1 MGVKTWPLRNCTGTH
16 TGCLRPRCPS
26 GVWPWSAPFQSCRVM
41 RVLFIAARPESEQ
54 GLCDKKERQFVAQL
68 MVFLISFVS
77 SVFCGHLGKL
87 ELDAVTLAIAVIN
100 VTGVSVGFGLS
111 SACDTL
117 ISQTFG
123 SPNKKHVGVIVQ
135 RGVLVLLLCCLP
147 CWALFLNTQHILLLF
162 RQDPAVSRLT
172 QTYVTIFIPALPAT
186 FLYTLQ
192 VKYLLNQGIVLP
204 QIVTGVAANLVNALA
219 NYLFL
224 YQLHLGVMGSAL
236 ANMISQFTLALLL
249 FLYILLKKLHQDTW
263 GGWSLECLQDWG
275 AFFSLAVPSM
285 LMLCIEW
292 WAYEVGSFL
301 SGQCGDSR
309 GGLGLAGPV
318 GEQGVSGLSPAG
330 ILGMVE
336 LGAQSI
342 VYELAVIVYMIPTGF
357 SVAASVRVGNA
368 LGAGDIE
375 QAKKSSAVSLLVTEA
390 FAVGL
395 CVLLLSCKEL
405 VGYIFTAD
413 REIVALVAQVVP
425 IYAVSHLFE
434 GLACTCGG
442 VLRGSG
448 NQKVGAVVN
457 AVGYYVVGLPIGISL
472 MFAAGLGVMGGP
484 ENHGGILMR
493 DVEIKEETQL
503 DQQVPPAECLQVRPR
518 TSSPLSGKQ
527 LALRRGLL
535 LLGALSILLLGIL
548 VRFLAQLMTFLISIV
563 SSIFCGH
570 LGRVELDAVT
580 LAVSVVNITGISVG
594 TGLASACDT
603 LMSQSFGGKNLRRVG
618 IILQRGTLILLL
630 CCLPCWAVFINTES
644 LLLLL
649 RQDPEV
655 SRMAQAYVMIL
666 IPALPATFLF
676 QLQARY
682 LQSQT
687 LSCLLGPQGILMPQ
701 VVTGVAANVL
711 NVGMN
716 ALLLYAL
723 DLGVVGSAWANTA
736 SQFFLSALLFLYMW
750 WKKVH
755 VDTWGGWTMDCFQ
768 EWGLYI
774 RLAVPSMFMLCIEWW
789 TFEIGTFLAGLV
801 SVTELGAQAVIY
813 ELASAAYMVPLGLG
827 TAASVRVGNA
837 LGAGEAKQARRAC
850 VTALLCAG
858 ACALVV
864 GALLAALKD
873 VAACVFTSDR
883 GIVSLVSRVMPI
895 FGPFHLFDALAGTSG
910 GVLRGTGHQKMGAC
924 LNAVGYYLLGF
935 PLGVSLMFA
944 AQQGIVDLPSP
955 PMDWKPREGT
965 GLIGL
970 LSSVSGTLCPNRVRL
985 WSGLLVCVF
994 FQALLYL
1001 LWIWRINWNSVAEQA
1016 QVRAGLKTIKE
1027 AAPSAP
1033 TGPRVL
1039 EKEESAVVILSD
1051 VVRPETQATQLAA
1064 VEDRGQDAAGTIG
1077 EVLSGRQLVVYRGM
1091 AVASAVAVLAAGVVV
1106 RVLSHRR

>member
-1 MGVKTWPLRNCTGTH
+1 MEAAEEPAPGPGGR
-16 TGCLRPRCPS
+16 RPRR
-26 GVWPWSAPFQSCRVM
+26 APRCLPLADLR
-41 RVLFIAARPESEQ
+41 RELRALLLLAGPA
-54 GLCDKKERQFVAQL
+54 FVAQL

-301 SGQCGDSR
+301 SG
-309 GGLGLAGPV
+309 
-318 GEQGVSGLSPAG
+318 

-472 MFAAGLGVMGGP
+472 MFAAGLGVMGLWSGITVCAISQALCFLVFIARLNWKSACERAQVHANLKLNVAQDGTSALSQDPLYPGGP

-548 VRFLAQLMTFLISIV
+548 VR
-563 SSIFCGH
+563 
-570 LGRVELDAVT
+570 
-580 LAVSVVNITGISVG
+580 
-594 TGLASACDT
+594 
-603 LMSQSFGGKNLRRVG
+603 
-618 IILQRGTLILLL
+618 
-630 CCLPCWAVFINTES
+630 
-644 LLLLL
+644 
-649 RQDPEV
+649 
-655 SRMAQAYVMIL
+655 
-666 IPALPATFLF
+666 
-676 QLQARY
+676 
-682 LQSQT
+682 
-687 LSCLLGPQGILMPQ
+687 
-701 VVTGVAANVL
+701 
-711 NVGMN
+711 
-716 ALLLYAL
+716 
-723 DLGVVGSAWANTA
+723 
-736 SQFFLSALLFLYMW
+736 
-750 WKKVH
+750 
-755 VDTWGGWTMDCFQ
+755 
-768 EWGLYI
+768 
-774 RLAVPSMFMLCIEWW
+774 
-789 TFEIGTFLAGLV
+789 
-801 SVTELGAQAVIY
+801 
-813 ELASAAYMVPLGLG
+813 
-827 TAASVRVGNA
+827 
-837 LGAGEAKQARRAC
+837 
-850 VTALLCAG
+850 
-858 ACALVV
+858 
-864 GALLAALKD
+864 
-873 VAACVFTSDR
+873 
-883 GIVSLVSRVMPI
+883 
-895 FGPFHLFDALAGTSG
+895 
-910 GVLRGTGHQKMGAC
+910 
-924 LNAVGYYLLGF
+924 
-935 PLGVSLMFA
+935 
-944 AQQGIVDLPSP
+944 
-955 PMDWKPREGT
+955 
-965 GLIGL
+965 
-970 LSSVSGTLCPNRVRL
+970 
-985 WSGLLVCVF
+985 VCV
-994 FQALLYL
+994 
-1001 LWIWRINWNSVAEQA
+1001 RIQ
-1016 QVRAGLKTIKE
+1016 
-1027 AAPSAP
+1027 
-1033 TGPRVL
+1033 
-1039 EKEESAVVILSD
+1039 
-1051 VVRPETQATQLAA
+1051 
-1064 VEDRGQDAAGTIG
+1064 
-1077 EVLSGRQLVVYRGM
+1077 
-1091 AVASAVAVLAAGVVV
+1091 
-1106 RVLSHRR
+1106 